1 MSTTTRILS
10 LLPEKFAICRLS
22 PHIAIPDWAMPTQAS
37 LFVITHT
44 QEELSLIC
52 PQQLIPKNIK
62 ADIGW
67 RCLKIEGPFE
77 LNEPGVLASIVS
89 PLAAAGL
96 SVFAEATY
104 DTDYLLVNQ
113 IDVAIK
119 TLEMLDHR
127 IKQPIKNK
135 KTALD
140 L

>member
-1 MSTTTRILS
+1 MSTTTRTLS
-10 LLPEKFAICRLS
+10 LLPELFAICRLS
-22 PHIAIPDWAMPTQAS
+22 PDVAIPDWAMPTQAS

-62 ADIGW
+62 ADTGW
-67 RCLKIEGPFE
+67 HCLKIEGPFE
-77 LNEPGVLASIVS
+77 LDEPGVLASIVS

-113 IDVAIK
+113 IEAVIQ
-119 TLEMLDHR
+119 TLEALNHR
-127 IKQPIKNK
+127 IKQPIKNRD
-135 KTALD
+135 TALGF
-140 L
+140 